1 MSHRKKRIPVGNGYE
16 VIFDERAQGEE
27 SPYWAGRVLHHGKE
41 VGTFRN
47 EGRGGMTRI
56 QPPAIVDAFRRLVDE
71 ADPVRGPTCF
81 ERESLVLVW
90 AEIVGYVKNYF
101 LDNRPVPLA
110 YIVREFAKDFGQP
123 GTSSPSIPRSEP
135 RPTAADGGRYKIEA
149 RTKNG
154 PISWHPYASRAEA
167 EQALPGIKKR
177 APPGVI
183 RGSWKILPI
192 EPGSAE
198 ANPPRTGALT
208 ARERLSLHALDHI
221 VKAMRTDRGPA
232 ETVPAILEIVIN
244 HGIDRGE
251 DVAAHASPAAT
262 PRVRVMLS
270 ALDGIVKAVH
280 SDRDD
285 DVVEEEIAAIL
296 ADHGIAAG
304 DVDKVLR
311 AGAPDRRS
319 ALSDEEHAA
328 LIETKRRIGRRWKAA
343 VRHAWE
349 SGNYR
354 EIASAD
360 EDLPSVL
367 QRLRNAS
374 YFGPSGLIKYT
385 TSHAPSDDI
394 RCAECGDYL
403 ELEDGEPV
411 HANRA
416 LDAYHD
422 AEIPPSKA

>member
-1 MSHRKKRIPVGNGYE
+1 LSHRKKRIPVGDGYE
-16 VIFDERAQGEE
+16 VIFDQRAQGEE
-27 SPYWAGRVLHHGKE
+27 SPHWLGRILRHGKE

-47 EGRGGMTRI
+47 DRGVTHI
-56 QPPAIVDAFRRLVDE
+56 HPPAIVDAFRKLVDE

-90 AEIVGYVKNYF
+90 AEVVGYVKDYF

-123 GTSSPSIPRSEP
+123 GTSSPARPRSEP
-135 RPTAADGGRYKIEA
+135 TATAAAGGGYKIEA

-154 PISWHPYASRAEA
+154 PISWHPYASRMEA
-167 EQALPGIKKR
+167 EQALPAVKKR

-183 RGSWKILPI
+183 RGSWTILPI

-198 ANPPRTGALT
+198 ANQPRTGELT

-221 VKAMRTDRGPA
+221 VKAMHADHGPA
-232 ETVPAILEIVIN
+232 VVPAVLEIIFN
-244 HGIDRGE
+244 HGIIRGE
-251 DVAAHASPAAT
+251 DVAAHASPTAP
-262 PRVRVMLS
+262 PRVRLMLT
-270 ALDGIVKAVH
+270 ALDAIVKAVH

-285 DVVEEEIAAIL
+285 EIVEEEIATIL
-296 ADHGIAAG
+296 ANHGIAAG
-304 DVDKVLR
+304 DVGEVLR
-311 AGAPDRRS
+311 TGGRGKRS
-319 ALSDEEHAA
+319 TLSDEEHAA

-349 SGNYR
+349 SGVYR

-374 YFGPSGLIKYT
+374 YFGPSGLNKYT

-394 RCAECGDYL
+394 RCAACGDYL

-422 AEIPPSKA
+422 AEIPPSKT

>member
-1 MSHRKKRIPVGNGYE
+1 MSHRKKRIPVGDGYE

-56 QPPAIVDAFRRLVDE
+56 QPHAIVDAFRKLVDE

-90 AEIVGYVKNYF
+90 AELVGYEKNYF
-101 LDNRPVPLA
+101 VDNRSVPLA
-110 YIVREFAKDFGQP
+110 YIVREFAKDFGQS
-123 GTSSPSIPRSEP
+123 GTSSPSILRSDP
-135 RPTAADGGRYKIEA
+135 PGTTAGGDRYKIEA

-154 PISWHPYASRAEA
+154 PISWHPYTSRAEA
-167 EQALPGIKKR
+167 EQALPGVKKR

-183 RGSWKILPI
+183 RGSWTILPI

-198 ANPPRTGALT
+198 
-208 ARERLSLHALDHI
+208 
-221 VKAMRTDRGPA
+221 GPA
-232 ETVPAILEIVIN
+232 
-244 HGIDRGE
+244 
-251 DVAAHASPAAT
+251 
-262 PRVRVMLS
+262 
-270 ALDGIVKAVH
+270 
-280 SDRDD
+280 
-285 DVVEEEIAAIL
+285 
-296 ADHGIAAG
+296 
-304 DVDKVLR
+304 R
-311 AGAPDRRS
+311 AGAPKRRS
-319 ALSDEEHAA
+319 TLSEEEHAA

-354 EIASAD
+354 DIATAD

-374 YFGPSGLIKYT
+374 YFGPSGLIKYGT
-385 TSHAPSDDI
+385 GHPASDDI
-394 RCAECGDYL
+394 RCAECGESLQL
-403 ELEDGEPV
+403 EGGEPA
-411 HANRA
+411 HENTW
-416 LDAYHD
+416 LDNYHD
-422 AEIPPSKA
+422 AEIPPSKG